1 MPEAEY
7 LRWLELLS
15 YIMASASIRATDDPE
30 QLDQ

>member
-7 LRWLELLS
+7 LRWLGLLS
-15 YIMASASIRATDDPE
+15 YIMACASIRATDDPE